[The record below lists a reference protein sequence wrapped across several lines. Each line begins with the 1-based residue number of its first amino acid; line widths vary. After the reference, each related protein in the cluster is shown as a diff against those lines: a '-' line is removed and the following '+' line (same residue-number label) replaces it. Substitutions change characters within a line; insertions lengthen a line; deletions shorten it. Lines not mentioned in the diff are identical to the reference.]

1 MVLAEDVR
9 DMNGR
14 RLLAAGTSLTE
25 KGLQVLK
32 TWGITDVRIDP
43 ARERIETE
51 AARDGS
57 EETGRET
64 RELFASAGLANPLMQ
79 ELFEQSLLVRE
90 TRPYDRFLPRHAET
104 AVLDRGTL
112 PRSAIAV
119 AEMGEYAALPEVYHH
134 ILAVINDQ
142 YSSTI
147 DISDAVTKDPSFT
160 SRLLKLANSSF
171 YALKNSVDTVSKA
184 VSIIGTRQLGT
195 LALGISV
202 SRSLFVM
209 QNDDSSMIEFW
220 RHSVATAIAART
232 LAIFLKEKNTERFFI
247 GGLLH
252 DIGKPLLYSRQRDT
266 VCHIDDLCRAHGLN
280 QFTVEKNL
288 LGFTHADVGR
298 EVCRRMSLP
307 ENLLAMITDHH
318 EVAASLRPFEAAVI
332 HLADII
338 SNGVKKGSS
347 GEPFVPSLQ
356 PAALE
361 QLVLQPSAVAVV
373 VRQVE
378 THAEEISRI
387 MLNG

>member
-14 RLLAAGTSLTE
+14 RLLSAGTALTE

-32 TWGITDVRIDP
+32 TWGVTDVRIDP
-43 ARERIETE
+43 AEDRKETDE
-51 AARDGS
+51 AHPET

-64 RELFASAGLANPLMQ
+64 RELFESAGRRNPLMQ
-79 ELFEQSLLVRE
+79 ELFEQSVQVRG
-90 TRPYDRFLPRHAET
+90 TRPYDRFLPRHDGA
-104 AVLDRGTL
+104 AVLDRGSL
-112 PRSAIAV
+112 PRSAAAV
-119 AEMGEYAALPEVYHH
+119 AEMGEYTALPEVYHH
-134 ILAVINDQ
+134 ILSIINDQ

-202 SRSLFVM
+202 SRSLFVL
-209 QNDDSSMIEFW
+209 QSDDRSMIEFW

-318 EVAASLRPFEAAVI
+318 DVGSSLRPFEAAVI

-338 SNGVKKGSS
+338 ANGVKKGSS
-347 GEPFVPSLQ
+347 GEPFVPALQ
-356 PAALE
+356 PAAEE
-361 QLVLQPSAVAVV
+361 QLVLQPSAIAVV

-387 MLNG
+387 MLNE